1 MAGVTRIQDIS
12 HRLRRLTA
20 ERSPTATLAVA
31 AGLFL
36 TISGTPAGDHLEQI
50 QDRGSLVVLTRNG
63 ASSYYTGPDGPTGFE
78 YTLARRFASFIGVE
92 LELKLVG
99 EVGGLIPEL
108 RAGRGDLIAAGLA
121 ITPKRQT
128 QIRFGPVYQEAVP
141 LVVYRR
147 GARRPRNIGDLIGGK
162 LAVLAGSSYIRRL
175 RGARELYPE
184 LEWEEVANVGI
195 EALLESIDEGRIDY
209 TVIDSTAFALNR
221 PFYPGVVKAF
231 DLGVPDRIAWGF
243 GAGDDDSLVQQARLF
258 FHYLELTGE
267 LTAIR
272 SRFYE
277 HFEGYNHVAT
287 YDYLRAIRERL
298 PSLRPLFVKAAG
310 RNALDWH
317 LLAAVGYQESHWKP
331 RATSPTGVRGIM
343 MLTLPTARQLGVANR
358 LDPAQSIA
366 GGARYLRRM
375 IDRIPATVEHPDRV
389 WMALAAYNIGYQHL
403 MDARVLTRR
412 QGGDPDRWGDVKERL
427 PLLSRRNHYTTLDHG
442 YARGWMAVRYVENI
456 RIYHSILT
464 WLDQREHPLIADA
477 AGPETTT

>member
-1 MAGVTRIQDIS
+1 MA
-12 HRLRRLTA
+12 A
-20 ERSPTATLAVA
+20 LALA
-31 AGLFL
+31 AGLLF
-36 TISGTPAGDHLEQI
+36 TISGTPVGTHLEQV
-50 QDRGSLVVLTRNG
+50 QERGSLVVLTRNG
-63 ASSYYTGPDGPTGFE
+63 ASAYYTGPDGPTGFE
-78 YTLARRFASFIGVE
+78 YELARRFADFIGVE
-92 LELKLVG
+92 LEIELVG
-99 EVGGLIPEL
+99 EVGALIPQL

-147 GARRPRNIGDLIGGK
+147 GAPRPRDIGDLVDGK

-175 RGARELYPE
+175 RGARELYPD
-184 LEWEEVANVGI
+184 LHWEEVANVGI
-195 EALLESIDEGRIDY
+195 ETLLEDVDEGEIDY

-231 DLGVPDRIAWGF
+231 DLGVADRIAWGF
-243 GAGDDDSLVQQARLF
+243 SAGNDDSLVQQARLF

-267 LTAIR
+267 LAAIR
-272 SRFYE
+272 ARHYE
-277 HFEGYNHVAT
+277 HFEDYDHVAT
-287 YDYLRAIRERL
+287 YDYLSAIRERL
-298 PSLRPLFVKAAG
+298 PSLRRMFVEAAE
-310 RNALDWH
+310 RNGLDWH

-331 RATSPTGVRGIM
+331 DAASPTGVRGIM
-343 MLTLPTARQLGVANR
+343 MLTLPTASQLGVENR

-375 IDRIPATVEHPDRV
+375 IDRIPETVEHPDRA

-412 QGGDPDRWGDVKERL
+412 QGGDPDRWGDLKERL

-464 WLDQREHPLIADA
+464 WLDQRDHPLIADA
-477 AGPETTT
+477 PAPKTTT